1 MRQKTKRD
9 WSAYNKSLVKRGDLF
24 LWFDEET
31 LSNWYSAPD
40 CNKQGRPYTYSDVA
54 IQTLLSIREVFHL
67 TYRSLEGFGQ
77 SLFAM
82 LGITELT
89 APDYASICK
98 RAKTLNVP
106 IKVYDHRQTLH
117 LLIDSTGLKVFG
129 EGEWKVK
136 KHGVSKRRTWRKI
149 HIAVDGNTYQIYAV
163 ETTKTNVDDA
173 EGALKLIRKIGKRI
187 GSMRGDGAYDKK
199 KVYKELSGCKS
210 KACIPPRSNARLDR
224 CGAFG
229 LAGRYR
235 NEAII
240 AMRKGDLDGW
250 KERTKY
256 HRRSLAETAMFQI
269 KQIFGDKLKAR
280 NFDSQVVET
289 RIKVTILNRFIAIN
303 NNFY

>member
-89 APDYASICK
+89 APDYTSVCK

-149 HIAVDGNTYQIYAV
+149 HIAVDGNTYQIHAV

-173 EGALKLIRKIGKRI
+173 EGALKLFGKSASVSALCEETARTIKRRFIRNSPVAK
-187 GSMRGDGAYDKK
+187 
-199 KVYKELSGCKS
+199 
-210 KACIPPRSNARLDR
+210 ARLASR
-224 CGAFG
+224 
-229 LAGRYR
+229 LAVTQDS
-235 NEAII
+235 I
-240 AMRKGDLDGW
+240 AA
-250 KERTKY
+250 ER
-256 HRRSLAETAMFQI
+256 L
-269 KQIFGDKLKAR
+269 
-280 NFDSQVVET
+280 V
-289 RIKVTILNRFIAIN
+289 
-303 NNFY
+303 

>member
-1 MRQKTKRD
+1 MLQKTKRD

-31 LSNWYSAPD
+31 LSNWYSEPERY
-40 CNKQGRPYTYSDVA
+40 KRGRPYVDSDAA
-54 IQTLLSIREVFHL
+54 IQTLLSMLSIREVFYWS
-67 TYRSLEGFGQ
+67 YRSLAGFGQ
-77 SLFAM
+77 NLFSM
-82 LGITELT
+82 LVIAEAT
-89 APDYASICK
+89 APNYSSICK
-98 RAKTLNVP
+98 RAKTLDVP
-106 IKVYDHRQTLH
+106 INVYDHRQTLH

-149 HIAVDGNTYQIYAV
+149 HIAVDGNTYQIHAV

-199 KVYKELSGCKS
+199 KVYKELSGRKS
-210 KACIPPRSNARLDR
+210 KACIPPRSNARLDH

-250 KERTKY
+250 KERTKS
-256 HRRSLAETAMFQI
+256 HRRSLA
-269 KQIFGDKLKAR
+269 KLACSKS
-280 NFDSQVVET
+280 NKSS
-289 RIKVTILNRFIAIN
+289 TI
-303 NNFY
+303 Y